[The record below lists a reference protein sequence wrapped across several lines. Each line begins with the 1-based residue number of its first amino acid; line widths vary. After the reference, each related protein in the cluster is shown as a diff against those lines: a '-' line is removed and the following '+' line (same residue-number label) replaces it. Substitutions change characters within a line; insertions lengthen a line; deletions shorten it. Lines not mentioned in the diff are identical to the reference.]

1 MKRTSLLFYLLMLL
15 VTLPAGAQKENN
27 IWAFSD
33 SLGLDFNSGN
43 PVLIPTRITARE
55 SCASVCDAS
64 GALLFYSNGLKVFDK
79 THTVMPNGNGI
90 DGAALSSATQGVAI
104 SPVPE
109 EPGKYFLFTLD
120 QIEWP
125 GGTGALHYSLID
137 MSLNGGKGDIVP
149 GFKNRLLAKDM
160 SEKMVLASSCKGNWL
175 ITHDMNKPVFYA
187 WPLRSSSVALSP
199 VVSVTPGLSGTRY
212 IMGEMKMSTDY
223 RNLYMVNMAGYIEGF
238 DFNLRTGIVDGYKNI
253 DTASNAYSIELSA
266 DNKKVY
272 VADFSRIIQYDLAL
286 LPDLAAVRA
295 SKNVI
300 AGGPYISMRRGPD
313 RPASLI
319 R

>member
-1 MKRTSLLFYLLMLL
+1 MKRTSLLCYLIILL
-15 VTLPAGAQKENN
+15 STMPASAQKENN
-27 IWAFSD
+27 VWAFSD
-33 SLGLDFNSGN
+33 TLGLDFNSGS
-43 PVLIPTRITARE
+43 PVLISTRVMARE

-90 DGAALSSATQGVAI
+90 AGAALSSATQGVTI

-125 GGTGALHYSLID
+125 GGTGDLHYSLID
-137 MSLNGGKGDIVP
+137 MSLNGGKGDVVP

-160 SEKMVLASSCKGNWL
+160 SEKMVLASSCNGNWL

-187 WPLRSSSVALSP
+187 WRLTSSSVALSP
-199 VVSVTPGLSGTRY
+199 IVSLTPGLSGTHY

-238 DFNLRTGIVDGYKNI
+238 NFNLRTGVVDGYKNI
-253 DTASNAYSIELSA
+253 DTTGNAYSIELSA

-272 VADFSRIIQYDLAL
+272 V
-286 LPDLAAVRA
+286 
-295 SKNVI
+295 
-300 AGGPYISMRRGPD
+300 
-313 RPASLI
+313 
-319 R
+319 